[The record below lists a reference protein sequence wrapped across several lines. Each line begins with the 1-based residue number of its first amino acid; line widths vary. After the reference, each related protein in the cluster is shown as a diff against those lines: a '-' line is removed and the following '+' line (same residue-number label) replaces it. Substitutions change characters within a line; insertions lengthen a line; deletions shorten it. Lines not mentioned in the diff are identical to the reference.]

1 MNKLVTLRKDEAVTT
16 SLMVAEIF
24 HKRHDHVLEDIRKLD
39 CSDSFRLPN
48 FRESYYTNDQ
58 NKRQP
63 MYYITKDGFTFLVMG
78 YRGKKAAEFKEAYIS
93 AFNKMETVL
102 REKSTAV
109 WLEARTQ
116 GKLTRKSETDVIKEL
131 VEYAKAQGSEHAEM
145 LYMTYS
151 KLANTLCGIK
161 NRDEATSSQ
170 LHNLSIFENLILS
183 MIRSGIEANLDYKQ
197 IYKECK
203 NRCVLAQQVAMIGG

>member
-1 MNKLVTLRKDEAVTT
+1 MEELVTLRKDETVTT

-78 YRGKKAAEFKEAYIS
+78 YRGKKAAEFKKAYIS